1 MKASAILLF
10 AMVCFSNVGGAQD
23 NAPKTNVSAIHT
35 VDRIEIDGNLTEPP
49 WQGPGFS
56 EFRQSEP
63 NQGEAPTERTEVWV
77 AYDDAALY
85 VAARMY
91 DSAPDSI
98 MQILGRRDAFTTADW
113 FTIYVD
119 PYHDGRSGYYFSLS
133 AAGTKTDGTLYNDD
147 WNDDSW
153 DGVWEGSTRVDG
165 KGWTLEIR
173 IPFSQLRFHQKDEYV
188 WGVNFKREI
197 GRKNER
203 DYLVYTPRNGSGFVS
218 RFPALTSIN
227 SITPAQQVEF
237 LPYVNT
243 RAEYLQHQQG
253 DPFNSGSRYLAG
265 LGADM
270 KVGLS
275 SNLTLDATINP
286 DFGQVEVDPAV
297 VNLSDVE
304 TYFQEKRPFFIEG
317 ANVFEFGY
325 GGSNNFWGFNWGSPT
340 LFYSRR
346 VGRAPQGSMPGYDYA
361 ARPLGTHILGAGKI
375 TGRVFDDWKIGAVQ
389 AVTKREFAS
398 LQSTGLRST
407 VEIEPLTYY
416 GVARVQR
423 DFDAGR
429 QGLGFMATYTNRF
442 FTDQRLS
449 DELNSNALVA
459 GVDGWTFLDEDK
471 AYVVTAWASMSRVAG
486 TRTRMTALQQNSI
499 HYFQRPDAIHFRL
512 DSSATS
518 MSGFAGRVMLN
529 KQKGQFFL
537 NTAIGTIDPRYDVN
551 DLGFLWRTNLVNGHF
566 VAGYQWSDPTAYYR
580 YLRFQV
586 ATFGNLD
593 YDGNKVWHGY
603 FHNGFIEFPNYW
615 SFYWGFAYNPVTVDS
630 RRTRG
635 GPLMIQLPGRQFD
648 GGFETDSRK
657 QLVFELSGYSYFRT
671 DEPSWGIDANVEWKP
686 APNISLEM
694 GPSFGRDRSRAQYIK
709 AVADPNATATYG
721 TRYVFSTLN
730 QVTVSA
736 NIRLNWTFSPQLSL
750 QLFMQPLISSG
761 DYHEFK
767 ELKQPKTF
775 NFLKYGEDGS
785 TVTETR
791 DGNGTLT
798 SYTFDPDGPGS
809 SSSFVVSNPDFNITS
824 VRGNAV
830 LRWEYRPGSILYLV
844 WTRSSSGYLNDG
856 TFRFNRSVDRMLT
869 ATTDNILMLKFTY
882 WLSL

>member
-1 MKASAILLF
+1 M
-10 AMVCFSNVGGAQD
+10 
-23 NAPKTNVSAIHT
+23 
-35 VDRIEIDGNLTEPP
+35 
-49 WQGPGFS
+49 
-56 EFRQSEP
+56 
-63 NQGEAPTERTEVWV
+63 
-77 AYDDAALY
+77 
-85 VAARMY
+85 
-91 DSAPDSI
+91 
-98 MQILGRRDAFTTADW
+98 
-113 FTIYVD
+113 
-119 PYHDGRSGYYFSLS
+119 
-133 AAGTKTDGTLYNDD
+133 
-147 WNDDSW
+147 
-153 DGVWEGSTRVDG
+153 
-165 KGWTLEIR
+165 
-173 IPFSQLRFHQKDEYV
+173 
-188 WGVNFKREI
+188 
-197 GRKNER
+197 
-203 DYLVYTPRNGSGFVS
+203 
-218 RFPALTSIN
+218 TS
-227 SITPAQQVEF
+227 
-237 LPYVNT
+237 
-243 RAEYLQHQQG
+243 
-253 DPFNSGSRYLAG
+253 
-265 LGADM
+265 
-270 KVGLS
+270 
-275 SNLTLDATINP
+275 
-286 DFGQVEVDPAV
+286 
-297 VNLSDVE
+297 
-304 TYFQEKRPFFIEG
+304 
-317 ANVFEFGY
+317 
-325 GGSNNFWGFNWGSPT
+325 
-340 LFYSRR
+340 
-346 VGRAPQGSMPGYDYA
+346 
-361 ARPLGTHILGAGKI
+361 
-375 TGRVFDDWKIGAVQ
+375 
-389 AVTKREFAS
+389 
-398 LQSTGLRST
+398 
-407 VEIEPLTYY
+407 
-416 GVARVQR
+416 
-423 DFDAGR
+423 
-429 QGLGFMATYTNRF
+429 
-442 FTDQRLS
+442 
-449 DELNSNALVA
+449 
-459 GVDGWTFLDEDK
+459 
-471 AYVVTAWASMSRVAG
+471 
-486 TRTRMTALQQNSI
+486 LQQNSI
-499 HYFQRPDAIHFRL
+499 HYFQRPDATHFRL

-518 MSGFAGRVMLN
+518 MTGFAGRVMLN

-551 DLGFLWRTNLVNGHF
+551 DLGFLWRTNLINGHF